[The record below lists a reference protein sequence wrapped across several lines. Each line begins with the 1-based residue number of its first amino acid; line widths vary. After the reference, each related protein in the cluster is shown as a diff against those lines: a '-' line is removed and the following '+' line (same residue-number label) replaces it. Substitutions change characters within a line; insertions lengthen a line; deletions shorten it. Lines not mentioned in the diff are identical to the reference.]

1 MRVSVGFQAA
11 GRAARIACGA
21 ILTMACLPATAQ
33 SLADVP
39 GVVVRS
45 LPTPPI
51 GSFFGTPFPGSP
63 RVYTASPS
71 IAVLP
76 NGDYLI
82 TDNDFGSDATAGTS
96 GRTNVFRS
104 TDKGATWT
112 QTATLSDM
120 KRGGLFVHQ
129 GAVHLIGYTTDNSNG
144 DAITVIRRSTDNGLT
159 WGVQP
164 STRDNG
170 LFGNGSGGTP
180 NAAVV
185 HDGRLWVAQ
194 AGKRVRF
201 VPVTET
207 DLLRTRLW
215 TRGDTAETTGGPIGP
230 DVTISEA
237 QIVASPRTGV
247 VVMPK
252 VQQSDT
258 SVLLRVDPS
267 DPKKMLAPTAA
278 DWIALPG
285 AEKKFAARYDP
296 VSDRFWVLS
305 NPVLPAHADYLAR
318 AGDGTLGVR
327 PWLVRNTAAL
337 ISSRD
342 LVSWDVEQL
351 FLYSANIDHEA
362 FQYLQFDYD
371 GADMV
376 IASRTAFDVGG
387 NEPYRGHD
395 SNLTTF
401 HRIQD
406 FRTAQARHVVE
417 ISGGGVVRSELTQ
430 HDAAPLGSF
439 VRGTSFAGAALAAP
453 VALGQAADGD
463 VYIAEEGGRVLR
475 FDGLGNFREVVDAA
489 PVALASGTLELA
501 PAAAGERTWTHSGG
515 GSWADLA
522 NWHYWNRPDT
532 GSEIV
537 TLGSAITTAATL
549 SLDRDYTIKGIRF
562 RSDVSYTLAGPG
574 GLVLDADTGR
584 ALLHAERGSHVVS
597 LDISL
602 ADDLDLF
609 VEDSSVLR
617 LEGGLALGGKTLRV
631 SGSGDVVF
639 AGGLSGAGGLVIS
652 GDATVRF
659 LEGATAAHSGPT
671 SVLGGV
677 LLVEGIAGGAGGV
690 TVGAGGT
697 LAGSGTIAANVTF
710 GAGSTLSPGRLSPAA
725 AEGLSPSIVPEPA
738 LLGPTVFVI
747 LAVWHG
753 RRRGRQ
759 GRLQEPGFVVRW
771 KSNTLLRA
779 ATSAAKAPG
788 SK

>member
-1 MRVSVGFQAA
+1 MRVGVGFQAA
-11 GRAARIACGA
+11 GRTARIAWAA
-21 ILTMACLPATAQ
+21 ILTMACLPAAAQ

-76 NGDYLI
+76 NGDYLT

-104 TDKGATWT
+104 TDKGVTWT
-112 QTATLSDM
+112 QTATLTDM

-185 HDGRLWVAQ
+185 HDGRLFVAQ
-194 AGKRVRF
+194 AGKRVRS
-201 VPVTET
+201 VPATET
-207 DLLRTRLW
+207 DLLRTRRW
-215 TRGDTAETTGGPIGP
+215 TRGDTANTDGGPVGP

-258 SVLLRVDPS
+258 SV
-267 DPKKMLAPTAA
+267 APTAA

-318 AGDGTLGVR
+318 GGDGTLGVR

-342 LVSWDVEQL
+342 LINWDVEQI
-351 FLYSANIDHEA
+351 FLYSKNIDHEA

-387 NEPYRGHD
+387 DKPYRGHD

-401 HRIQD
+401 HRIED
-406 FRTAQARHVVE
+406 FRTARARHVVT
-417 ISGGGVVRSELTQ
+417 IAGGGVLRSELTQ

-439 VRGTSFAGAALAAP
+439 MQGRSFAGAALTDP

-515 GSWADLA
+515 GNWADLD

-532 GSEIV
+532 SAEIV
-537 TLGSAITTAATL
+537 TLGSAITAAATL

-562 RSDVSYTLAGPG
+562 RSDASYTLAGPG
-574 GLVLDADTGR
+574 GLVIEAGTGR
-584 ALLHAERGSHVVS
+584 GLLHAQRGSHVVS
-597 LDISL
+597 LEIAL

-609 VEDSSVLR
+609 VEESSVLR
-617 LEGGLALGGKTLRV
+617 LEGGLSLGGKTLRV
-631 SGSGDVVF
+631 SGAGEVVL
-639 AGGLSGAGGLVIS
+639 AGGISGTGGLLISGAT
-652 GDATVRF
+652 TVRF
-659 LEGATAAHSGPT
+659 LEGATATHSGPT

-677 LLVEGIAGGAGGV
+677 LLVDGIAGGAGGV

-697 LAGSGTIAANVTF
+697 LAGSGTITANVTF
-710 GAGSTLSPGRLSPAA
+710 GAGSTLSPGRFSQAPA
-725 AEGLSPSIVPEPA
+725 GLSPSIVPEPA
-738 LLGPTVFVI
+738 LLGPAVFAI

-753 RRRGRQ
+753 RRR
-759 GRLQEPGFVVRW
+759 
-771 KSNTLLRA
+771 
-779 ATSAAKAPG
+779 
-788 SK
+788 